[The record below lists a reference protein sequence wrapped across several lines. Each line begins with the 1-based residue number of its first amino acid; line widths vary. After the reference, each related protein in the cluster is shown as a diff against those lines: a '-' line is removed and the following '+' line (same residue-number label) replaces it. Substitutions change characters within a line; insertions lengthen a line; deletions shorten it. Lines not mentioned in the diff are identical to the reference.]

1 MLVWCRFL
9 LYSANNATVDYI
21 TLEQGKARKIFQ
33 AESDMYNV
41 AGTEPV
47 FIRDNDNLYF
57 HTEQSDALYEIKD
70 LNLSQLYLRLS
81 IKEGNRANFA

>member
-1 MLVWCRFL
+1 
-9 LYSANNATVDYI
+9 
-21 TLEQGKARKIFQ
+21 
-33 AESDMYNV
+33 MYNV

-70 LNLSQLYLRLS
+70 FEFVPVISLVYPL
-81 IKEGNRANFA
+81 

>member
-1 MLVWCRFL
+1 M
-9 LYSANNATVDYI
+9 YSANNATVDYI

-47 FIRDNDNLYF
+47 FIRDDDNLYF
-57 HTEQSDALYEIKD
+57 HTEQSDAL
-70 LNLSQLYLRLS
+70 
-81 IKEGNRANFA
+81 

>member
-1 MLVWCRFL
+1 
-9 LYSANNATVDYI
+9 
-21 TLEQGKARKIFQ
+21 
-33 AESDMYNV
+33 MYNV

-70 LNLSQLYLRLS
+70 FEFVPVISFRLS

>member
-1 MLVWCRFL
+1 M
-9 LYSANNATVDYI
+9 DYI

-47 FIRDNDNLYF
+47 FIRDGDNLYF

-70 LNLSQLYLRLS
+70 FEFVPVVSLDYPLKN
-81 IKEGNRANFA
+81 GNRRQFCNLKGIIGD